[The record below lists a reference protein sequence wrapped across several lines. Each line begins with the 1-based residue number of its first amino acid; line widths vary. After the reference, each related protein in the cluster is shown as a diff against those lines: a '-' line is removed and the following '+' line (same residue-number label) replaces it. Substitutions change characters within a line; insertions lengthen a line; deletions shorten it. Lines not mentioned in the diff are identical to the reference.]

1 MCPSDS
7 ASVHSFRHALTV
19 GNEHLLSPLCIS
31 TQTECFCFL
40 RSDFERFL
48 IATTHF
54 LHQARKRKEPLEE
67 YLGEVMDFV
76 YRKAGVLQEAGQ
88 KDDDGAPA

>member
-1 MCPSDS
+1 MSCRSLEFAHLVSHD
-7 ASVHSFRHALTV
+7 ALQRQLTT
-19 GNEHLLSPLCIS
+19 NCYA
-31 TQTECFCFL
+31 C
-40 RSDFERFL
+40 SDFERFL
-48 IATTHF
+48 IAMTHF

-76 YRKAGVLQEAGQ
+76 YRKAGVLQESGQ